1 MSAFPPTAIQLNRT
15 PMSTIR
21 PLATIA
27 VLAVLGVFLA
37 RKINDGPPMAMDREW
52 KDDVAITEEPPAWN
66 GGETAA
72 PAADATLAA
81 RSAPSWADSAQAPV
95 KTNTVETKPEAT
107 AAPAFPAMP
116 TMPGGATA
124 TKTPP
129 QPTLPTANNQTNASN
144 QALALPASIP
154 TAQYGSD
161 ATTVTSSTI
170 NGRVPSLQSVTPPAT
185 TTVAATTTAE
195 AVASA
200 FPTTPSPS
208 PQTSPATTAVPAA
221 APGFAAAWQ
230 AVEMALERDELT
242 RAHRM
247 LSQWRAEPNLSPA
260 ERQQVEGLLSQL
272 AGSVVY
278 SNEHRLEPA
287 YVVQPGE
294 TLATIAEDYNVP
306 WQLLAKIN
314 GVATADGVQPGQ
326 QLKVIRGPFNAE
338 VDLARNEVV
347 LLLDDRYAGRFPVQV
362 EGQAPTTGEWRV
374 GQKRL
379 DAPNQPV
386 VGEGQK
392 VVLENLTGEQ
402 VELSAGPTPPLG
414 ARGRL
419 TIASSDLA
427 DLYDILSVGSAVT
440 VRR

>member
-1 MSAFPPTAIQLNRT
+1 
-15 PMSTIR
+15 MSTIR

-72 PAADATLAA
+72 PATTADATLAA
-81 RSAPSWADSAQAPV
+81 RSAPSWADSAPAPV
-95 KTNTVETKPEAT
+95 ETNTVETKPEA

-116 TMPGGATA
+116 AMPGGSTV
-124 TKTPP
+124 TKAPP
-129 QPTLPTANNQTNASN
+129 QPTLPTSTNQNTASN

-170 NGRVPSLQSVTPPAT
+170 NGRVPSLQSVTPPAI
-185 TTVAATTTAE
+185 TTTA
-195 AVASA
+195 AASASA
-200 FPTTPSPS
+200 FPTTTPLP
-208 PQTSPATTAVPAA
+208 PQTSPATTAISPA

-314 GVATADGVQPGQ
+314 GVASVDAIQPGQ

-338 VDLARNEVV
+338 VDLARGEVV
-347 LLLDDRYAGRFPVQV
+347 LLLDERYAGRFPVNV
-362 EGQAPTTGEWRV
+362 EGQAPTIGEWRV

-419 TIASSDLA
+419 TIASNDLA

>member
-1 MSAFPPTAIQLNRT
+1 MSVFPPTAIQLNRT

-66 GGETAA
+66 GGETAV
-72 PAADATLAA
+72 PATTADATLAA
-81 RSAPSWADSAQAPV
+81 RSAPSWADSAPAS
-95 KTNTVETKPEAT
+95 VETKPEAA

-116 TMPGGATA
+116 AMPGGATA
-124 TKTPP
+124 AKQPP
-129 QPTLPTANNQTNASN
+129 QPTLPTANNPTTASN

-170 NGRVPSLQSVTPPAT
+170 NGRVPSMQSVTPPAT
-185 TTVAATTTAE
+185 TTTAA
-195 AVASA
+195 ASA
-200 FPTTPSPS
+200 FPTTTPLP
-208 PQTSPATTAVPAA
+208 PQTSPATTAISPA

-314 GVATADGVQPGQ
+314 GVEAVDAVQPGQ

-338 VDLARNEVV
+338 VDLARSEVV
-347 LLLDDRYAGRFPVQV
+347 LLLDDRYAGRFPVNV

-392 VVLENLTGEQ
+392 VVLENPTGEQ
-402 VELSAGPTPPLG
+402 IELSAGPTPPLG

-419 TIASSDLA
+419 TIASNDLA

>member
-1 MSAFPPTAIQLNRT
+1 VFPPTAIQLNRT

-72 PAADATLAA
+72 PATTADAALAA
-81 RSAPSWADSAQAPV
+81 RSAPSWADSAPAAV
-95 KTNTVETKPEAT
+95 DTKPEAA

-116 TMPGGATA
+116 AMPGGATTA
-124 TKTPP
+124 KAPP
-129 QPTLPTANNQTNASN
+129 QPTLPTSTNQNTASN

-170 NGRVPSLQSVTPPAT
+170 NGRVPSLQSVTPPVT
-185 TTVAATTTAE
+185 TTTA
-195 AVASA
+195 AASASA
-200 FPTTPSPS
+200 FPTTTPLP
-208 PQTSPATTAVPAA
+208 PQTSPATTAISPA

-314 GVATADGVQPGQ
+314 GVETVDAVQPGQ

-338 VDLARNEVV
+338 VDLARGEVV
-347 LLLDDRYAGRFPVQV
+347 LLLDERYAGRFPVHV

-419 TIASSDLA
+419 TIASNDLA

>member
-1 MSAFPPTAIQLNRT
+1 MGVFPPTAIQLNRT

-72 PAADATLAA
+72 PATTADATLAA
-81 RSAPSWADSAQAPV
+81 RSAPSWADSAPAAM
-95 KTNTVETKPEAT
+95 ETKPEAV

-116 TMPGGATA
+116 AMPGGATA
-124 TKTPP
+124 TKAPP
-129 QPTLPTANNQTNASN
+129 QPTLPTANNSTTASN
-144 QALALPASIP
+144 QALDLPASIP

-170 NGRVPSLQSVTPPAT
+170 NGRVPSLQSVTPQATT
-185 TTVAATTTAE
+185 TTVAAS
-195 AVASA
+195 ASP
-200 FPTTPSPS
+200 F
-208 PQTSPATTAVPAA
+208 PATTSLPQEASPLDTSPVTASAVPQA

-314 GVATADGVQPGQ
+314 GVTAVDAVQPGQ

-338 VDLARNEVV
+338 VDLARSEVV
-347 LLLDDRYAGRFPVQV
+347 LLLDDRYAGRFPVNV

-392 VVLENLTGEQ
+392 VVLEKPTGEQ
-402 VELSAGPTPPLG
+402 IELSAGPTPPLG

-419 TIASSDLA
+419 TIASNDLA

>member
-1 MSAFPPTAIQLNRT
+1 
-15 PMSTIR
+15 
-21 PLATIA
+21 
-27 VLAVLGVFLA
+27 
-37 RKINDGPPMAMDREW
+37 
-52 KDDVAITEEPPAWN
+52 
-66 GGETAA
+66 
-72 PAADATLAA
+72 
-81 RSAPSWADSAQAPV
+81 
-95 KTNTVETKPEAT
+95 
-107 AAPAFPAMP
+107 
-116 TMPGGATA
+116 
-124 TKTPP
+124 
-129 QPTLPTANNQTNASN
+129 
-144 QALALPASIP
+144 
-154 TAQYGSD
+154 
-161 ATTVTSSTI
+161 
-170 NGRVPSLQSVTPPAT
+170 
-185 TTVAATTTAE
+185 
-195 AVASA
+195 
-200 FPTTPSPS
+200 
-208 PQTSPATTAVPAA
+208 
-221 APGFAAAWQ
+221 
-230 AVEMALERDELT
+230 MALERDELT

-314 GVATADGVQPGQ
+314 GVEAVDAVQPGQ

-338 VDLARNEVV
+338 VDLARSEVV

-392 VVLENLTGEQ
+392 VVLENPTGEQ

-419 TIASSDLA
+419 TIASNDLA

>member
-1 MSAFPPTAIQLNRT
+1 MSVFPPTAIQLNRT

-72 PAADATLAA
+72 PATTADAALAA
-81 RSAPSWADSAQAPV
+81 RSAPSWADSAPAA
-95 KTNTVETKPEAT
+95 VETKPEAA

-116 TMPGGATA
+116 AMPGGATV
-124 TKTPP
+124 TKAPP
-129 QPTLPTANNQTNASN
+129 QPTLPTANNPTTASN
-144 QALALPASIP
+144 QALTLPASIP

-170 NGRVPSLQSVTPPAT
+170 NGRVPSLQSVAPPAT
-185 TTVAATTTAE
+185 NTTA
-195 AVASA
+195 AASA
-200 FPTTPSPS
+200 SPFPTTTSLPQEAS
-208 PQTSPATTAVPAA
+208 PQETSPVA

-314 GVATADGVQPGQ
+314 GVETVDAVQPGQ

-338 VDLARNEVV
+338 VDLARGEVV
-347 LLLDDRYAGRFPVQV
+347 LLLDERYAGRFPVNV

-419 TIASSDLA
+419 TIASNDLA